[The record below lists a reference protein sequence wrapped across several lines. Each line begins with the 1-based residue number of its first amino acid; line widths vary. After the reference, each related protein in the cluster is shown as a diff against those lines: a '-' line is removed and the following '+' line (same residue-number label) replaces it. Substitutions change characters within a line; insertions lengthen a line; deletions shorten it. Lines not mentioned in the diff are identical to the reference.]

1 MAKEVDGKIKLK
13 LLAGQAQ
20 PNTAM
25 EALLGAHGINVSEFC
40 SAFNTQTIREGLG
53 TLLMTTVTKFQ
64 DHSYSFSAE
73 QIDQTGP

>member
-25 EALLGAHGINVSEFC
+25 EALLGTHGINVSDFC
-40 SAFNTQTIREGLG
+40 SAFNNQTIREGLG
-53 TLLMTTVTKFQ
+53 TLLMTKVTKFQ
-64 DHSYSFSAE
+64 DHSYSLNVARIE
-73 QIDQTGP
+73 RT